1 MMRNLIVP
9 YLIIR
14 AVLTNKAKEFARGDM
29 SFGFPISD
37 DNGFAGTRLLWPEG
51 GLKLHFKF
59 CSLPGATFRVQFN
72 IHES

>member
-14 AVLTNKAKEFARGDM
+14 AVLRNKGKGFARGDV

-37 DNGFAGTRLLWPEG
+37 DNGLAGTRLLWPEG
-51 GLKLHFKF
+51 GLKLRF
-59 CSLPGATFRVQFN
+59 
-72 IHES
+72 

>member
-1 MMRNLIVP
+1 MLRNLIVP

-14 AVLTNKAKEFARGDM
+14 AVLRNKAKGFARGDA

-37 DNGFAGTRLLWPEG
+37 DNGLAGTRLLWPEG
-51 GLKLHFKF
+51 GLKLRFKF